1 VAKVIPFPSARSR
14 EPACANQT
22 TFGEAVAVGGS
33 HAVLKTQVQEYAP
46 ASEDSI
52 LDFLGGESLEEEHLL
67 EALDQEDDDACR
79 RVASLLALLSSTEVY
94 PRQQIEMV
102 GRVLFERV
110 FDSSVSERRRRM
122 FADVLAMGYAGSWVC
137 RQLCVRL
144 RFGDAIERELAATA
158 LGNAINVNA
167 IPGLVEALDSDEQM
181 AVRIAAAQSIGTLR
195 DKRLAPILVR
205 ALRRKPSRKL
215 RLELLRSLRG
225 FCDVSTSWVFLS
237 HLQLPDIEIQRIA
250 LGAFLYLSCPEG
262 DGVARDFLRHEE
274 PTLRVLALRIL
285 ERCGLKKDAVRVRLL
300 LNDPEPRVR
309 RIAASTLEQ
318 LTQS

>member
-1 VAKVIPFPSARSR
+1 VAKVIPFPSARICGKGVDGR
-14 EPACANQT
+14 T
-22 TFGEAVAVGGS
+22 GYGEAIAVGGGS
-33 HAVLKTQVQEYAP
+33 AVLKTQVQEHGAD
-46 ASEDSI
+46 SEDSN
-52 LDFLGGESLEEEHLL
+52 LCFLGEEPLEEEQLL

-79 RVASLLALLSSTEVY
+79 RVASLLAMLSSTEVF

-122 FADVLAMGYAGSWVC
+122 FADVMAMGYAGTWVC
-137 RQLCVRL
+137 GQLCVRL
-144 RFGDAIERELAATA
+144 RFGDAFERELAATA
-158 LGNAINVNA
+158 LGNAVNSNA
-167 IPGLVEALDSDEQM
+167 IPVLVEALDSDEHM
-181 AVRIAAAQSIGTLR
+181 PVRIAAAQSIGTLR
-195 DKRLAPILVR
+195 DTRLTPILVR
-205 ALRRKPSRKL
+205 ALRRKPARKL

-250 LGAFLYLSCPEG
+250 LGSFLYLPCPEG
-262 DGVARDFLRHEE
+262 DVVARDFLRHEE

-285 ERCGLKKDAVRVRLL
+285 ERRGLKKDTVRVRLL
-300 LNDPEPRVR
+300 LKDPEPRVR
-309 RIAASTLEQ
+309 RIAANTLEQ